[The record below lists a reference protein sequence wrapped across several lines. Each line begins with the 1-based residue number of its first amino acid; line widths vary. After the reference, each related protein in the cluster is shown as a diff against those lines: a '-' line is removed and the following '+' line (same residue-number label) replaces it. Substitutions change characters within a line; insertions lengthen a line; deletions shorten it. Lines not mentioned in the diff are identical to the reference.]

1 MSAQIPAVLLV
12 HEDGSVASQNR
23 AALRLLGPRKGQY
36 CWDVMS
42 GLEGAEG
49 LPCKRGCTRKL
60 LASGMDKAAHAPF
73 RYADQQHQL
82 SCIPIDGNVV
92 CALTRNA
99 KDSPRAWQA
108 LTPRELSV
116 LELLAEGET
125 TASAATYRTV
135 FIPGNVPQTCF
146 ENILPCQNMLFH
158 GVKTQIMV
166 VHSIYQ
172 DIIIIPHDIR
182 AHSEVS
188 LKHFRIIE
196 KHMYGKH
203 TS

>member
-125 TASAATYRTV
+125 TASAATHLGLSAATVRTHV
-135 FIPGNVPQTCF
+135 EKMRTK
-146 ENILPCQNMLFH
+146 L
-158 GVKTQIMV
+158 GVNTRAAV
-166 VHSIYQ
+166 VAKGFQLGY
-172 DIIIIPHDIR
+172 
-182 AHSEVS
+182 
-188 LKHFRIIE
+188 LN
-196 KHMYGKH
+196 
-203 TS
+203 